1 MALVSVAFD
10 RRSVQVAATA
20 AISSDSFKAKPV
32 FDEIEKELQRVS
44 DYQYSIVLSYS
55 AKL

>member
-10 RRSVQVAATA
+10 RRSVHAAATA
-20 AISSDSFKAKPV
+20 AISSDSFKAKPI

-44 DYQYSIVLSYS
+44 DYAIVSISV
-55 AKL
+55 